1 MPIFSS
7 FSSSPVRSLGTTSA
21 SKPGKPFNI
30 NVSDIGISRSFNNG
44 AASVSFEHKGVRANF
59 FTVTSFPE
67 NIQAT
72 GASSPII
79 VEGLSS
85 DTNYT
90 FTVTATN
97 SIGTS
102 KVSDTSASVTATTV
116 PQAPTLS
123 SASSNGNRTSVVST
137 FSSGASG
144 GKAVSTFTTKRTGAS
159 QNGASSPITLS
170 GLSAGTTYGITV
182 TATNENG
189 ESLPSNSIN
198 ATTFD
203 ATGGN
208 VSIPGDGFVYHTF
221 NTSGN
226 LSIVGGN
233 KTVELLLVAGGGGA
247 GGYAAGGGGAGGLV
261 EKSLAL
267 GIGNTYTITVGNGGG
282 QSSNGGNSTI
292 AGPDIT
298 TQTANGGGHG
308 GSNGGGTVG
317 GSGGGGSKFGSVKTP
332 ASNLQPNTT
341 TGGFGNFGGN
351 GGGGDVDG
359 GGGGGGAGGAGG
371 GAVPE
376 AAGGHSGG
384 SGGSGRSVWGNT
396 YAAGGNG
403 RGRFRYLGVS
413 PIPNTGNGG
422 SGQYAAGASG
432 ICRIRYSA
440 A

>member
-1 MPIFSS
+1 VPIFSS
-7 FSSSPVRSLGTTSA
+7 FSSTPARALGTTSA

-189 ESLPSNSIN
+189 ESLPSNSID
-198 ATTFD
+198 ATTFN
-203 ATGGN
+203 ATGGD
-208 VSIPGDGFVYHTF
+208 ITE
-221 NTSGN
+221 
-226 LSIVGGN
+226 VGGFIIHRF
-233 KTVELLLVAGGGGA
+233 T
-247 GGYAAGGGGAGGLV
+247 
-261 EKSLAL
+261 
-267 GIGNTYTITVGNGGG
+267 
-282 QSSNGGNSTI
+282 GNSTFSPNQSKSVEYLVV
-292 AGPDIT
+292 AG
-298 TQTANGGGHG
+298 
-308 GSNGGGTVG
+308 G
-317 GSGGGGSKFGSVKTP
+317 GSGGG
-332 ASNLQPNTT
+332 PNT
-341 TGGFGNFGGN
+341 NFGGQ
-351 GGGGDVDG
+351 
-359 GGGGGGAGGAGG
+359 GGGGGAGGVLSGSTTISTSQSITVGNGGAYHPTNGQNSSIGSIVVSTGG
-371 GAVPE
+371 GH
-376 AAGGHSGG
+376 GGRGDNVYGPGSGG
-384 SGGSGRSVWGNT
+384 SGGGRARGTSGGGGT
-396 YAAGGNG
+396 GIAGQGFAGGSNANLSWGHGAGGGAGGVGANG
-403 RGRFRYLGVS
+403 GGDLSSAVGGASITSSITGSSVEYARG
-413 PIPNTGNGG
+413 GNGG
-422 SGQYAAGASG
+422 SRDGGGTTHLGVNTGAGGGGGASG
-432 ICRIRYSA
+432 RSGVVVIRYSNV
-440 A
+440 

>member
-189 ESLPSNSIN
+189 ESLPSNSID
-198 ATTFD
+198 ATTFN
-203 ATGGN
+203 ATGGD
-208 VSIPGDGFVYHTF
+208 ITE
-221 NTSGN
+221 
-226 LSIVGGN
+226 VGGFIIHRFTGN
-233 KTVELLLVAGGGGA
+233 STFSPNQSKSVEYLVVAGGGSGGGPNTNFGGKGGGGGA
-247 GGYAAGGGGAGGLV
+247 GGVLQGTATIPASAQ
-261 EKSLAL
+261 
-267 GIGNTYTITVGNGGG
+267 TITVGNGGVYHPNNG
-282 QSSNGGNSTI
+282 QNSSIGSIVVST
-292 AGPDIT
+292 
-298 TQTANGGGHG
+298 GGGHG
-308 GSNGGGTVG
+308 GRGDNVYGPGSG
-317 GSGGGGSKFGSVKTP
+317 GSGGGRARGSS
-332 ASNLQPNTT
+332 
-341 TGGFGNFGGN
+341 
-351 GGGGDVDG
+351 GGGGSGIAGPPRQGYNG
-359 GGGGGGAGGAGG
+359 GSNANLSWGHGAGGGAGGAGANGGGDLSSAVG
-371 GAVPE
+371 GA
-376 AAGGHSGG
+376 SITSSITG
-384 SGGSGRSVWGNT
+384 SSVE
-396 YAAGGNG
+396 YA
-403 RGRFRYLGVS
+403 RG
-413 PIPNTGNGG
+413 GNGG
-422 SGQYAAGASG
+422 SRDGGGTTHLGVNTGAGGGGGASG
-432 ICRIRYSA
+432 RSGVVVIRYSNV
-440 A
+440 